1 MNNKNILVIGG
12 HKGIGLLISRYLID
26 KCKYNTITTSSR
38 KIYKKKK
45 FHKKFNSFQID
56 LTNLNNLKRFY
67 KFTKILKISN
77 FDTVIIS
84 SGTLGTIGNFE
95 SSIIQDYKKTFQ
107 INLFGQIELCKFLL
121 KKKLLKSNSNL
132 IFLST
137 SLNIP
142 DPFFIQYSASKH
154 AQYSFMLSLA
164 EELKSKKI
172 FVNCLMP
179 GQFHT
184 EMNKR
189 KIKSK
194 KKISKKIFNQ
204 ALKIKNG
211 NDKNKIKNIE
221 KTLDFLIQNNSK
233 LRITGKIISAQND
246 KLKKYNLLNK
256 NCFSFVRKSN

>member
-1 MNNKNILVIGG
+1 MNKNILVIGG

-26 KCKYNTITTSSR
+26 KCKYNTISTSSKKIDKR
-38 KIYKKKK
+38 KKSYN
-45 FHKKFNSFQID
+45 KFNSFQID
-56 LTNLNNLKRFY
+56 LTKLKNLQNFFNFIKKR
-67 KFTKILKISN
+67 KISN

-95 SSIIQDYKKTFQ
+95 SSTIQDYKKTFQ

-121 KKKLLKSNSNL
+121 KKKLLRNNSNL

-154 AQYSFMLSLA
+154 AQYALMLSLS
-164 EELKSKKI
+164 EELKNKKI

-184 EMNKR
+184 EMNQR

-204 ALKIKNG
+204 ALKTKNI
-211 NDKNKIKNIE
+211 NDNNKIKNIE
-221 KTLDFLIQNNSK
+221 KTLDVLIQNNSVLK
-233 LRITGKIISAQND
+233 ITGKIISAQND
-246 KLKKYNLLNK
+246 NLKKYNISDK
-256 NCFSFVRKSN
+256 NCFSFIRKI